1 MEFGGLCQWT
11 AICMCDSG
19 SSYNDNF
26 IRLTVGLYVFPQIF
40 LKVPMSL
47 TPSSHRSFLGVF
59 HLLVLYF
66 WCLMPCANGSLL
78 IEVAKLADCSG
89 NVVVGTGWVSIASA
103 LFGGCVGPS
112 ISLCALSWVALSSS
126 FVPDIATYFDRSK

>member
-1 MEFGGLCQWT
+1 
-11 AICMCDSG
+11 
-19 SSYNDNF
+19 
-26 IRLTVGLYVFPQIF
+26 
-40 LKVPMSL
+40 MSL
-47 TPSSHRSFLGVF
+47 TPSSHRSFLRVF

-78 IEVAKLADCSG
+78 IAVAKLADCSG

-112 ISLCALSWVALSSS
+112 ISLCALSWVALCSS
-126 FVPDIATYFDRSK
+126 FVPDIAMYFDRSKKIVKNLWACHLDPILYVYIFSLDYKMIFFFLCK